1 LKRAA
6 TASAAQT
13 LLIQPK
19 QEIHGWNKVKQQ
31 RKLRPP
37 RFRFSPLSNL
47 SPVCISLVIIP
58 AKVSAALARG
68 LLNQAITVA

>member
-31 RKLRPP
+31 RKLQPP
-37 RFRFSPLSNL
+37 RLSFPRLSSL
-47 SPVCISLVIIP
+47 SPVGIYLVIIP
-58 AKVSAALARG
+58 ANVSAALARS